1 MDGLKVIGDFESG
14 SPQGKDAISRITDNA
29 FLVKP
34 FCEDDQ
40 VNYKFRLDVIINNES
55 LKTQS
60 VDLVVDWND
69 TTHSRYRDTYY
80 AKGPGSEWQAVH
92 GIVQGALTR
101 LSLSVQ
107 PGKTHLSLNPNYSY
121 SRYIDFVDKFSSRP
135 GFSRMLLYSTERG
148 REVHVLS
155 VRTGSKASKRILIT
169 ARTHPYESAG
179 SYNIEGIVEGVA
191 KMGCHGRLKG
201 YELWIVPMVC
211 PDGVADGLCR
221 LNRVGSPDLS
231 REINIHDDL
240 SRAYMALLDEIKPHL
255 FLEFH
260 SWMLREHDG
269 IFYLSAIATASTILR
284 MRMRT
289 SPRVRKPWLRGLDH
303 FVIKRKPLGLKQ
315 YAEEQI
321 GAKSATVEFPW
332 FNRSPDDMKML
343 GFHTL
348 LSMVPI
354 V

>member
-1 MDGLKVIGDFESG
+1 MIGDFDSG
-14 SPQGKDAISRITDNA
+14 SPQGKGAIYRISDNA

-34 FCEDDQ
+34 YCEDDQ
-40 VNYKFRLDVIINNES
+40 VNYKFRLDIIIKNEGT
-55 LKTQS
+55 KTRS
-60 VDLVVDWND
+60 VDLVIDWND
-69 TTHSRYRDTYY
+69 TTHSRYRDIYY
-80 AKGPGSEWQAVH
+80 VKGPGSEWQAVQ
-92 GIVQGALTR
+92 GIVQGTLTR
-101 LSLSVQ
+101 LSLSVE
-107 PGKTHLSLNPNYSY
+107 PGDTHLSLNPSYSY
-121 SRYIDFVDKFSSRP
+121 SRYINFVDKFSSRP
-135 GFSRMLLYSTERG
+135 SFSRMLLYSTELG

-155 VRTGSKASKRILIT
+155 LRTGSNTSKRILIT

-179 SYNIEGIVEGVA
+179 SYNVEGIVEGAA
-191 KMGCHGRLKG
+191 KMECHGRLKG

-231 REINIHDDL
+231 RQIDIHDDL
-240 SRAYMALLDEIKPHL
+240 SRAYMALLDEVKPHL

-260 SWMLREHDG
+260 NWMLREHDG
-269 IFYLSAIATASTILR
+269 IFYLSAIDMATSILR
-284 MRMRT
+284 MRMRV
-289 SPRVRKPWLRGLDH
+289 SPHLRRPWLRGLDR

-321 GAKSATVEFPW
+321 GAKSATVEFSW
-332 FNRSPDDMKML
+332 FNRSQEDMKAL

-348 LSMVPI
+348 LSMLPI